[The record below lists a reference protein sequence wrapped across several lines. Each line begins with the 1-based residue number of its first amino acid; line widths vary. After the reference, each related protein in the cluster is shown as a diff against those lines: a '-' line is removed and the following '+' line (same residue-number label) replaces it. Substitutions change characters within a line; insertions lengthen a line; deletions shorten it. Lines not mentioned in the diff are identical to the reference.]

1 MRRIGFSTG
10 ALARGDFRKGIHL
23 QESYAEEAKA
33 LELSALREDELA
45 ELVDAIPQLDL
56 RTFEYVSFHAPS
68 SRIRFSEQELVS
80 CLTEVAKNVRNII
93 VHPDIIDKPS
103 AWESIQ
109 EFVVLENMDQRKA
122 GARTAIELKRFFDA
136 LPKARFCFDIGH
148 ARQVDPSLSVAVE
161 LLRAFANRLS
171 EIHIS
176 EVDAASRHV
185 AISSAA
191 MSSYRRIAPL
201 IPRDIPVIVESSV
214 PPDSLVDEIKMAL
227 ASLGDRLP
235 DRAAAAT
242 TVSVG

>member
-10 ALARGDFRKGIHL
+10 ALARGDFRRAIHL
-23 QESYAEEAKA
+23 QELYAEEARA

-45 ELVDAIPQLDL
+45 ELLDAIPQLDL
-56 RTFEYVSFHAPS
+56 RNFEYVSFHAPS
-68 SRIRFSEQELVS
+68 SRVQFSEHELISRLAEVS
-80 CLTEVAKNVRNII
+80 QHVRYII

-103 AWESIQ
+103 AWEPIQ
-109 EFVVLENMDQRKA
+109 DFIVLENMDQRKA
-122 GARTAIELKRFFDA
+122 GARTAIEMKQFFDA

-161 LLRAFANRLS
+161 LLRAFADRLS

-185 AISSAA
+185 AISTAA
-191 MSSYRRIAPL
+191 MSSYRRIASL
-201 IPRDIPVIVESSV
+201 IPKEIPVIIESSV
-214 PPDSLVDEIKMAL
+214 SPDSLVDEIEMAL

-235 DRAAAAT
+235 ERTAAAKA
-242 TVSVG
+242 VSTG